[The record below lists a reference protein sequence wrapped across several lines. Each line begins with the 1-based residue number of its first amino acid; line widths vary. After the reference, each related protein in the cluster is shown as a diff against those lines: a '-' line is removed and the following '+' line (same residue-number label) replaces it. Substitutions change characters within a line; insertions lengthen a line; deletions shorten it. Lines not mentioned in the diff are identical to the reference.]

1 MNKLALIFLLTL
13 SHTASAIDSKAFADS
28 HTLAASTTDS
38 QAFADSHTLA
48 ASTTDSRALAVAHAL
63 AASHTASTTDS
74 RALAVAKNT
83 KWAWLKKAASS
94 AFSVVKKVASGT
106 LRVTKAAVRAS
117 GCVSYGVGC
126 LAQTTPAGS
135 SRVKAH
141 EDFIAEV
148 DTDFDGIITSDELD
162 VASGWIDKLF
172 TKEEFSWMRV
182 GAFHLDESTGQVT
195 AEQLKSYIKEFGHE
209 ADTKLKDA
217 GTE

>member
-1 MNKLALIFLLTL
+1 M
-13 SHTASAIDSKAFADS
+13 
-28 HTLAASTTDS
+28 
-38 QAFADSHTLA
+38 
-48 ASTTDSRALAVAHAL
+48 
-63 AASHTASTTDS
+63 
-74 RALAVAKNT
+74 
-83 KWAWLKKAASS
+83 KKAAK
-94 AFSVVKKVASGT
+94 ATFNVVKKVAKGT
-106 LRVTKAAVRAS
+106 FVVMKAVGKGLSCGRH
-117 GCVSYGVGC
+117 GIGC